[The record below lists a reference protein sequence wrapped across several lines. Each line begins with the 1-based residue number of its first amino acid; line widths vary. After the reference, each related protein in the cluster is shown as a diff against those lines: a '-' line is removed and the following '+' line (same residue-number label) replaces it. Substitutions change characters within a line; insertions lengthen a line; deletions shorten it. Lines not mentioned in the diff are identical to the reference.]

1 MRESQFVE
9 QNSGKWASFE
19 KALNSRK
26 KDPETLQQ
34 SLVEIT
40 DDLSYAQTYYK
51 NRSVRVY
58 LNGLA
63 QRVYNLIY
71 KNRRNL
77 LGSVKTFFIDDVP
90 RIMYHARKELLVAF
104 IVLLFSVAIGIFS
117 SMKDK
122 GFAEAILG
130 ADYISE
136 TIENI
141 KSGDPMGVYK
151 DEAQISMFYRI
162 AVNNLTV
169 SLYVFLF
176 GLFASYGALV
186 LMVRNGVMLGVFI
199 HFFYARNLGTD
210 FNFTVWMHG
219 TIEVLTL
226 VVETVAGMLLGR
238 GLIYPGT
245 YSRSKAFTIWGRRGA
260 MVFLSTIPFI
270 ITAAFIESF
279 LTRHTELPYVFR
291 GLLILL
297 SLALMVVYF
306 VWLPYKRFRY
316 TKDFE
321 KDLPELRAETDIE
334 FKPDTIYSSGAIFL
348 KSIQLIGTSFSFV
361 IRKTIIITV
370 LYIGLLYLF
379 CGDRL
384 VTQFKVL
391 QPDFSDILVK
401 LLTFKFSLFSQ
412 MFENLYLLF
421 NSEHSIR
428 LHLLTS
434 LWLTGIAYTGLIVFS
449 RQLQVASI
457 GKWRLLLN
465 SFLFASCINSL
476 LFFDSG
482 LVLFCYVLFSV
493 PMLVV
498 LINLVLGIR
507 KGNIFSVIAS
517 YWGNG
522 ISRMSGMVLMQLLVQ
537 FFAMIF
543 LIAPVYY
550 FLVYVVEIN
559 IPMGQEAYHIY
570 VTLSGLLSMA
580 FLITLS
586 SIFMVIQSIYL
597 TYTIKEIADAEG
609 LRSKITDIG
618 ATKKK
623 YGFEAE

>member
-9 QNSGKWASFE
+9 QNSGKWAAFE

-26 KDPETLQQ
+26 KDPETLRK
-34 SLVEIT
+34 SLIEVT

-63 QRVYNLIY
+63 QKVYNLIY
-71 KNRRNL
+71 RNRRNL
-77 LGSVKTFFIDDVP
+77 LGSIKTFFIDDVP

-104 IVLLFSVAIGIFS
+104 IVLLVSIGIGIFS
-117 SMKDK
+117 SMRDN
-122 GFAEAILG
+122 GFATAILG
-130 ADYISE
+130 ADYVSQ

-141 KSGDPMGVYK
+141 QSGNPMGVYK
-151 DEAQISMFYRI
+151 DEAQVSMFYRI

-186 LMVRNGVMLGVFI
+186 LMIRNGVMLGVFI
-199 HFFYARNLGTD
+199 HFFYARQLETD
-210 FNFTVWMHG
+210 FNYTVWMHG

-245 YSRSKAFTIWGRRGA
+245 YSRSKAFAIWGRRGA

-279 LTRHTELPYVFR
+279 LTRHTELPNVFR
-291 GLLILL
+291 GFLILL
-297 SLALMVVYF
+297 SLALMVLYF
-306 VWLPYKRFRY
+306 VWLPYKRFRNSADLD
-316 TKDFE
+316 KDM
-321 KDLPELRAETDIE
+321 PELKPDTAID
-334 FKPDTIYSSGAIFL
+334 FKPDTIYGSGAIFL
-348 KSIQLIGTSFSFV
+348 KSIQLMGLTFSKVIGS
-361 IRKTIIITV
+361 TILITLV
-370 LYIGLLYLF
+370 YIGSLYLVS
-379 CGDRL
+379 GDMLIAR
-384 VTQFKVL
+384 FKVL
-391 QPDFSDILVK
+391 QPDFTDVVVK
-401 LLTFKFSLFSQ
+401 ILTFRFSLFSQ
-412 MFENLYLLF
+412 MFNNLNLLF
-421 NSEHSIR
+421 NPNQSIS
-428 LHLLTS
+428 LYVLTS
-434 LWLTGIAYTGLIVFS
+434 LWLTGIAYTGLSIFS
-449 RQLQVASI
+449 KHFNLASM
-457 GKWRLLLN
+457 GKWRLLFN
-465 SFLFASCINSL
+465 SFLFATCINSL

-482 LVLFCYVLFSV
+482 IIQFSYILFSV
-493 PMLVV
+493 PMLVL
-498 LINLVLGIR
+498 LINVVFRIR
-507 KGNIFSVIAS
+507 KGNIFSVIAT

-522 ISRMSGMVLMQLLVQ
+522 ISRMTGMVMMQLLMV

-559 IPMGQEAYHIY
+559 IPMGQETYHIY
-570 VTLSGLLSMA
+570 VTMSGLFSLG
-580 FLITLS
+580 FLITLTS
-586 SIFMVIQSIYL
+586 VFIVIQSAFL

-609 LRSKITDIG
+609 LRARIADIG
-618 ATKKK
+618 NSKKA
-623 YGFEAE
+623 YGFETE